1 MLQHAAKLADYD
13 MGIFDTNIVDSIVKA
28 INTLGTEQ
36 AKAIIEG
43 FERAA
48 HILADKLEQ
57 IEKEKEEK

>member
-1 MLQHAAKLADYD
+1 M
-13 MGIFDTNIVDSIVKA
+13 FDSLNITDILVDAISKSID
-28 INTLGTEQ
+28 TLGTEQ

-57 IEKEKEEK
+57 IEMEKEENGKTKSRV